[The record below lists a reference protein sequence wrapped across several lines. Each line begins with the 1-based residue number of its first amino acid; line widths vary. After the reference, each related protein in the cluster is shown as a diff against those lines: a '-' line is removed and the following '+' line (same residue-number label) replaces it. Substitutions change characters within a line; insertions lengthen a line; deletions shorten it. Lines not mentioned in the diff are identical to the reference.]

1 METSEA
7 TQNVSCF
14 YLVHREV
21 EIIEKLI
28 HPPSESNNY
37 LVQMRQCARKR
48 PFGSFLALEQLSLLI
63 VQIENNVL
71 GVDWYI
77 DGV

>member
-1 METSEA
+1 
-7 TQNVSCF
+7 
-14 YLVHREV
+14 
-21 EIIEKLI
+21 
-28 HPPSESNNY
+28 
-37 LVQMRQCARKR
+37 MRQCARKR